1 MMFQD
6 KFASLALKWVSKTE
20 RITHTYLIGKCISIK
35 LDVRWRSVVDI
46 LLENNSVILIHKH
59 WNGNYLR
66 YATLQSLNSAIFLT
80 FCPITFFLESML
92 NNSILSRQLPKS
104 KLRIRENSTKQ
115 ITKLRDKTI
124 IMKRKIKRKETR
136 KKNK

>member
-1 MMFQD
+1 M
-6 KFASLALKWVSKTE
+6 
-20 RITHTYLIGKCISIK
+20 
-35 LDVRWRSVVDI
+35 VDI
-46 LLENNSVILIHKH
+46 LLENNSVILIHRH

-80 FCPITFFLESML
+80 FCPITFFFESML
-92 NNSILSRQLPKS
+92 DNSILSRQLPKS
-104 KLRIRENSTKQ
+104 KLRIRENSIKQ

-136 KKNK
+136 KKTKWQK